1 MLTLLLRQN
10 FRKTKTASFASGWI
24 RQRRK
29 KFQGKRER
37 QVFITYTRLPAVES
51 RHAAESEEGMSEA
64 MTNHAA
70 MYDRVEAVRNLNS
83 VEGFNPRDF
92 MRVIQGEGESAKY
105 YLDVAF
111 RKLWFRLK
119 YPEGRISKRLLKLE
133 NDMAVIE
140 ARVYLNYRD
149 AEENFVANAF
159 SHKFR
164 ADDSQLGS
172 KFVELAETA
181 ATGRALAD
189 AGFGLQFAD
198 CEKETD
204 PEVAD
209 APFEPR
215 FLQREGA
222 GMSYAAGNVPEIM
235 DEAGTVVDEN
245 NLPGQHRMEEY
256 LDASQTA
263 GQTTPAM
270 QQNAA
275 TAPSMPVQ
283 KPIAAAPSMMQ
294 GRTPVQ
300 APHTPQQNVGAIDK
314 RLPVEQIYAMLDR
327 DTAAAVVVNVGYSK
341 GKTLGQIAVEK
352 PESLEWYVNQYNG
365 PDNLLRAASKYL
377 IDSALQKAG

>member
-1 MLTLLLRQN
+1 M
-10 FRKTKTASFASGWI
+10 
-24 RQRRK
+24 K
-29 KFQGKRER
+29 KFQEKRER
-37 QVFITYTRLPAVES
+37 QVFITYTCLPIVES
-51 RHAAESEEGMSEA
+51 RHAAESEDRMSEA
-64 MTNHAA
+64 MTNQAA
-70 MYDRVEAVRNLNS
+70 MYDSVEAVRNLNS

-164 ADDSQLGS
+164 ADDSQFGS

-209 APFEPR
+209 APFEPC
-215 FLQREGA
+215 FLQGEGA
-222 GMSYAAGNVPEIM
+222 GISYAAGNAPEIM
-235 DEAGTVVDEN
+235 DEAGTVMDEN
-245 NLPGQHRMEEY
+245 NLPGQHQIEEY
-256 LDASQTA
+256 LDTPQAA
-263 GQTTPAM
+263 PAM
-270 QQNAA
+270 PQNAA
-275 TAPSMPVQ
+275 APSVPVQ
-283 KPIAAAPSMMQ
+283 KPTAAAPVVMQ
-294 GRTPVQ
+294 GRTPAQ
-300 APHTPQQNVGAIDK
+300 APRTPQQNVGAIDK
-314 RLPVEQIYAMLDR
+314 KLPVEQIYAMLDR
-327 DTAAAVVVNVGYSK
+327 DTAAAVVVNVGYSR

-352 PESLEWYVNQYNG
+352 PGSLEWYVNQYNG

>member
-1 MLTLLLRQN
+1 M
-10 FRKTKTASFASGWI
+10 
-24 RQRRK
+24 K
-29 KFQGKRER
+29 KFQEKRER
-37 QVFITYTRLPAVES
+37 QLFITYTCLPIVES
-51 RHAAESEEGMSEA
+51 RHAAESEDRMSEV
-64 MTNHAA
+64 MTNQGA
-70 MYDRVEAVRNLNS
+70 MYDSVEAVRNLNS

-164 ADDSQLGS
+164 ADDSQFGS

-209 APFEPR
+209 APFEPH
-215 FLQREGA
+215 FLQGEGA
-222 GMSYAAGNVPEIM
+222 GISYAAGNVPEIM
-235 DEAGTVVDEN
+235 DEAGTVIDEN
-245 NLPGQHRMEEY
+245 NLPGQHQIEEY
-256 LDASQTA
+256 LDAPQTA
-263 GQTTPAM
+263 GQTVPAM

-275 TAPSMPVQ
+275 AQGMPPAGKTIQRAGEQKSAANAPSMPVQ
-283 KPIAAAPSMMQ
+283 KPTAAESAMMQ
-294 GRTPVQ
+294 GRTPAQ
-300 APHTPQQNVGAIDK
+300 APRTPQQNVGAIDK
-314 RLPVEQIYAMLDR
+314 KLPVEQIYAMLDR

-352 PESLEWYVNQYNG
+352 PDSLEWYVNQYNG

-377 IDSALQKAG
+377 IDSAMQKAG

>member
-1 MLTLLLRQN
+1 M
-10 FRKTKTASFASGWI
+10 
-24 RQRRK
+24 K
-29 KFQGKRER
+29 KFQEKRER
-37 QVFITYTRLPAVES
+37 QVFITYTCLPIVES
-51 RHAAESEEGMSEA
+51 RHAAESEDRMSEV
-64 MTNHAA
+64 MTNQAA
-70 MYDRVEAVRNLNS
+70 MYDSVEAVRNLNS

-164 ADDSQLGS
+164 ADDSQFGN

-215 FLQREGA
+215 FLQGEGA

-235 DEAGTVVDEN
+235 DEAGTVMDEN
-245 NLPGQHRMEEY
+245 NLPGQHQIEEY
-256 LDASQTA
+256 LDAPQTA

-270 QQNAA
+270 QQNAV

-283 KPIAAAPSMMQ
+283 KPTAAAPAMMQ
-294 GRTPVQ
+294 GRTPAQ
-300 APHTPQQNVGAIDK
+300 APRTPQQNVEAIDK
-314 RLPVEQIYAMLDR
+314 KLPVEQIYAMLDR

-352 PESLEWYVNQYNG
+352 PDSLEWYVNQYNG

-377 IDSALQKAG
+377 INSALQKAG

>member
-1 MLTLLLRQN
+1 M
-10 FRKTKTASFASGWI
+10 
-24 RQRRK
+24 K
-29 KFQGKRER
+29 KFQEKRER
-37 QVFITYTRLPAVES
+37 QVFITYTCLPIVES
-51 RHAAESEEGMSEA
+51 RHAAESEDRMSES
-64 MTNHAA
+64 MTNQAA
-70 MYDRVEAVRNLNS
+70 MYDSVEAVRNLNS

-164 ADDSQLGS
+164 ADDSQFGS

-209 APFEPR
+209 APFEPC
-215 FLQREGA
+215 FLQGEGA
-222 GMSYAAGNVPEIM
+222 GISYAAGNAPEIM
-235 DEAGTVVDEN
+235 DEAGTVMDEN
-245 NLPGQHRMEEY
+245 NLPGQHQIEEY
-256 LDASQTA
+256 LDTPQAA
-263 GQTTPAM
+263 PAM
-270 QQNAA
+270 PQNAA
-275 TAPSMPVQ
+275 APSVPVQ
-283 KPIAAAPSMMQ
+283 KPTAAAPVVMQ
-294 GRTPVQ
+294 GRIPAQ
-300 APHTPQQNVGAIDK
+300 APRTPQQNVGAIDK
-314 RLPVEQIYAMLDR
+314 KLPVEQIYAMLDR
-327 DTAAAVVVNVGYSK
+327 DTAAAVVVNVGYSR

-352 PESLEWYVNQYNG
+352 PDSLEWYVNQYNG

>member
-1 MLTLLLRQN
+1 
-10 FRKTKTASFASGWI
+10 
-24 RQRRK
+24 
-29 KFQGKRER
+29 
-37 QVFITYTRLPAVES
+37 
-51 RHAAESEEGMSEA
+51 MSEV
-64 MTNHAA
+64 MNNQAA
-70 MYDRVEAVRNLNS
+70 MYDSVEAVHNLNS

-92 MRVIQGEGESAKY
+92 MRVIQGEGESARY

-164 ADDSQLGS
+164 ADDSQFGS
-172 KFVELAETA
+172 KYVELAETA

-198 CEKETD
+198 CEKDTD

-209 APFEPR
+209 APFEPC
-215 FLQREGA
+215 FLQGERADAESTVTDVIDGA
-222 GMSYAAGNVPEIM
+222 GTMA
-235 DEAGTVVDEN
+235 DEN
-245 NLPGQHRMEEY
+245 NLPGQHQIEEY
-256 LDASQTA
+256 LDEPAA
-263 GQTTPAM
+263 GQVTPVLR
-270 QQNAA
+270 QNVA
-275 TAPSMPVQ
+275 VQ
-283 KPIAAAPSMMQ
+283 RKPPAVIPGTEGRKSAAAPAMIP
-294 GRTPVQ
+294 GGIPAQ
-300 APHTPQQNVGAIDK
+300 ASPAPQQKTGAIDK
-314 RLPVEQIYAMLDR
+314 KLPVEQIYAMLDR
-327 DTAAAVVVNVGYSK
+327 DTAAAVVINVGYCR

-352 PESLEWYVNQYNG
+352 PDSLEWYVNQYNG
-365 PDNLLRAASKYL
+365 PDNLLRAAAKYL

>member
-1 MLTLLLRQN
+1 M
-10 FRKTKTASFASGWI
+10 
-24 RQRRK
+24 K
-29 KFQGKRER
+29 KFQEKRER
-37 QVFITYTRLPAVES
+37 QVFITYTCLPIVES
-51 RHAAESEEGMSEA
+51 RHAAESEDRMSEV
-64 MTNHAA
+64 MTNQGA
-70 MYDRVEAVRNLNS
+70 MYDSVEAVRNLNS

-164 ADDSQLGS
+164 ADDSQFGS

-215 FLQREGA
+215 FLQGEGA
-222 GMSYAAGNVPEIM
+222 GISYAAGNVPEIM
-235 DEAGTVVDEN
+235 DEAGTVMDEN
-245 NLPGQHRMEEY
+245 NLPGQHQIEEY
-256 LDASQTA
+256 LDAPQTA
-263 GQTTPAM
+263 GQTAPVM
-270 QQNAA
+270 QQNAATQGMPPAGETMRRAGEQKSAA

-283 KPIAAAPSMMQ
+283 KPTAPTPAMMQ
-294 GRTPVQ
+294 GRTPAQ
-300 APHTPQQNVGAIDK
+300 APRTPQQNVGTIDK
-314 RLPVEQIYAMLDR
+314 KLPVEQIYAMLDR
-327 DTAAAVVVNVGYSK
+327 DTAAAVVVNVGYSR

-352 PESLEWYVNQYNG
+352 PDSLEWYVNQYNG

>member
-1 MLTLLLRQN
+1 MVSLV
-10 FRKTKTASFASGWI
+10 SGWI
-24 RQRRK
+24 RQLK
-29 KFQGKRER
+29 KFQEKREW
-37 QVFITYTRLPAVES
+37 QVFIRYICPPSVES
-51 RHAAESEEGMSEA
+51 RRAAESEERMSEV
-64 MTNHAA
+64 MTNQAA
-70 MYDRVEAVRNLNS
+70 MYDSVEAVRNLNS

-159 SHKFR
+159 SHRFR
-164 ADDSQLGS
+164 ADDSQFGS

-215 FLQREGA
+215 FLQGEGA
-222 GMSYAAGNVPEIM
+222 GMSYEAGTVSETM
-235 DEAGTVVDEN
+235 DEAGTVMDEN
-245 NLPGQHRMEEY
+245 NLPGQHQIEEY
-256 LDASQTA
+256 LDTPVA

-275 TAPSMPVQ
+275 VQ
-283 KPIAAAPSMMQ
+283 GISPASAS
-294 GRTPVQ
+294 
-300 APHTPQQNVGAIDK
+300 HTPQQNAGAIDK
-314 RLPVEQIYAMLDR
+314 KLPVEQIYAMLDR

-341 GKTLGQIAVEK
+341 GKTLGQIAIEK
-352 PESLEWYVNQYNG
+352 PDSLQWYVNQYNG

>member
-1 MLTLLLRQN
+1 
-10 FRKTKTASFASGWI
+10 
-24 RQRRK
+24 
-29 KFQGKRER
+29 
-37 QVFITYTRLPAVES
+37 
-51 RHAAESEEGMSEA
+51 MSEV
-64 MTNHAA
+64 MTNQAA
-70 MYDRVEAVRNLNS
+70 MYDSVEAIRNLNS

-164 ADDSQLGS
+164 ADDSQFGS

-215 FLQREGA
+215 FLQGEGA
-222 GMSYAAGNVPEIM
+222 GMGYAAENAPEIM
-235 DEAGTVVDEN
+235 DEAGTVTDEN
-245 NLPGQHRMEEY
+245 NLPGQHQIEEY
-256 LDASQTA
+256 LDAPQTA
-263 GQTTPAM
+263 GRTAPVM
-270 QQNAA
+270 QQNVAA
-275 TAPSMPVQ
+275 QGMPPAGETIRRAGEQKSVANALVQ
-283 KPIAAAPSMMQ
+283 KPTAAASAMMQ
-294 GRTPVQ
+294 GRTPAQ
-300 APHTPQQNVGAIDK
+300 ASHTPQQNVGAIDK
-314 RLPVEQIYAMLDR
+314 KLPVEQIYAMLDR

-352 PESLEWYVNQYNG
+352 PDSLEWYVNQYNG

-377 IDSALQKAG
+377 IDSAQQKAG

>member
-1 MLTLLLRQN
+1 
-10 FRKTKTASFASGWI
+10 
-24 RQRRK
+24 
-29 KFQGKRER
+29 
-37 QVFITYTRLPAVES
+37 
-51 RHAAESEEGMSEA
+51 MSEV
-64 MTNHAA
+64 MTNQAA
-70 MYDRVEAVRNLNS
+70 MYDSVEAVRNLNS

-164 ADDSQLGS
+164 ADDSQFGS

-215 FLQREGA
+215 FLQGEGA
-222 GMSYAAGNVPEIM
+222 DMSYAAGNVPEIM
-235 DEAGTVVDEN
+235 DEAGTVMDEN
-245 NLPGQHRMEEY
+245 NLPGQNQIEEY
-256 LDASQTA
+256 LDAPQTA
-263 GQTTPAM
+263 GQTAPAM

-275 TAPSMPVQ
+275 AQGMPPAGETMRRAGEQKSVANAPSMPVQ
-283 KPIAAAPSMMQ
+283 KPTAAAPAMMQ
-294 GRTPVQ
+294 GWTSAQAPRTP
-300 APHTPQQNVGAIDK
+300 HQNVGAIDK
-314 RLPVEQIYAMLDR
+314 KLPVEQIYAMLDR
-327 DTAAAVVVNVGYSK
+327 DTAAAVVVNVGYSR

-352 PESLEWYVNQYNG
+352 PDSLEWYVNQYNG

>member
-1 MLTLLLRQN
+1 M
-10 FRKTKTASFASGWI
+10 
-24 RQRRK
+24 K

-37 QVFITYTRLPAVES
+37 QVFITYTCLPIVES
-51 RHAAESEEGMSEA
+51 RHAAESEDRMSEV
-64 MTNHAA
+64 MTNQGA
-70 MYDRVEAVRNLNS
+70 MYDSVEAVRNLNS

-164 ADDSQLGS
+164 ADDSQFGS

-215 FLQREGA
+215 FLQGEGA
-222 GMSYAAGNVPEIM
+222 GISYAAGNAPEIM
-235 DEAGTVVDEN
+235 DEAGTVMDEN
-245 NLPGQHRMEEY
+245 NLPGQHQIEEY
-256 LDASQTA
+256 LDAPQTA
-263 GQTTPAM
+263 GQTIPVM

-275 TAPSMPVQ
+275 VQGMPPAGETMRRAGEQKSAANAPSVPVQ
-283 KPIAAAPSMMQ
+283 KPTAAAPAMMQ
-294 GRTPVQ
+294 GRTPAQ
-300 APHTPQQNVGAIDK
+300 APRTPQQNVGAIDK
-314 RLPVEQIYAMLDR
+314 KLPVEQIYAMLDR
-327 DTAAAVVVNVGYSK
+327 DTAAAVVVNVGYSR

-352 PESLEWYVNQYNG
+352 PDSLEWYVNQYNG

>member
-1 MLTLLLRQN
+1 
-10 FRKTKTASFASGWI
+10 
-24 RQRRK
+24 
-29 KFQGKRER
+29 
-37 QVFITYTRLPAVES
+37 
-51 RHAAESEEGMSEA
+51 MSEV
-64 MTNHAA
+64 MTNQVA
-70 MYDRVEAVRNLNS
+70 MYDSVEAIRNLNS

-140 ARVYLNYRD
+140 ARVYLNKNDPDDSY
-149 AEENFVANAF
+149 VANAF
-159 SHKFR
+159 AQKYREDSEIGQKYVELAETAAVGR
-164 ADDSQLGS
+164 ALSDAGFGS

-215 FLQREGA
+215 FLQGEGA
-222 GMSYAAGNVPEIM
+222 GMGYAAENVPEIM
-235 DEAGTVVDEN
+235 DEAGTVTDEN
-245 NLPGQHRMEEY
+245 NLPGQHQIEEY
-256 LDASQTA
+256 LDAPQTA
-263 GQTTPAM
+263 GRTAPVM
-270 QQNAA
+270 QQNVAA
-275 TAPSMPVQ
+275 QGMPPAGETIRRAGEQKSVANALVQ
-283 KPIAAAPSMMQ
+283 KPTAAASAMMQ
-294 GRTPVQ
+294 GRTPAQ
-300 APHTPQQNVGAIDK
+300 ASHTPQQNVGAIDK
-314 RLPVEQIYAMLDR
+314 KLPVEQIYAMLDR

-352 PESLEWYVNQYNG
+352 PDSLEWYVNQYNG

>member
-1 MLTLLLRQN
+1 
-10 FRKTKTASFASGWI
+10 
-24 RQRRK
+24 
-29 KFQGKRER
+29 
-37 QVFITYTRLPAVES
+37 
-51 RHAAESEEGMSEA
+51 MSEV
-64 MTNHAA
+64 MTNQAA
-70 MYDRVEAVRNLNS
+70 MYDSVEAVRNLNS

-164 ADDSQLGS
+164 ADDSKFGS

-204 PEVAD
+204 QEVAD

-215 FLQREGA
+215 FLQGEGA
-222 GMSYAAGNVPEIM
+222 GMSYEAGVVSETM
-235 DEAGTVVDEN
+235 DEAGTVMDEN
-245 NLPGQHRMEEY
+245 NLPGQHQIEEY
-256 LDASQTA
+256 LDAPVA
-263 GQTTPAM
+263 GQTTPVM
-270 QQNAA
+270 QQNVAA
-275 TAPSMPVQ
+275 QGMPPAGANVPRAGEQ
-283 KPIAAAPSMMQ
+283 KPAAAAPAMTGQTSAQ
-294 GRTPVQ
+294 GLSPVP
-300 APHTPQQNVGAIDK
+300 APHTPQQNAGAIDK
-314 RLPVEQIYAMLDR
+314 KLSVEQIYAMLDR

-352 PESLEWYVNQYNG
+352 PDSLQWYVNQYNG

>member
-1 MLTLLLRQN
+1 M
-10 FRKTKTASFASGWI
+10 
-24 RQRRK
+24 
-29 KFQGKRER
+29 
-37 QVFITYTRLPAVES
+37 ES
-51 RHAAESEEGMSEA
+51 RHAAESEDRMSEA
-64 MTNHAA
+64 MTNKAA
-70 MYDRVEAVRNLNS
+70 MYDSVEAVRNLNS

-164 ADDSQLGS
+164 ADDSQFGS

-215 FLQREGA
+215 FLQGEGA
-222 GMSYAAGNVPEIM
+222 GISYAAGNVPEIM
-235 DEAGTVVDEN
+235 DEAGTVMDEN
-245 NLPGQHRMEEY
+245 NLPGQHQIEEY
-256 LDASQTA
+256 LDAPQTA
-263 GQTTPAM
+263 GQTAPA
-270 QQNAA
+270 
-275 TAPSMPVQ
+275 
-283 KPIAAAPSMMQ
+283 MMQ
-294 GRTPVQ
+294 GRTPAQ
-300 APHTPQQNVGAIDK
+300 APRTPQQNVGAIDK
-314 RLPVEQIYAMLDR
+314 KLPVEQIYAMLDR
-327 DTAAAVVVNVGYSK
+327 DTAAAVVVNVGYSR

>member
-1 MLTLLLRQN
+1 
-10 FRKTKTASFASGWI
+10 
-24 RQRRK
+24 
-29 KFQGKRER
+29 
-37 QVFITYTRLPAVES
+37 
-51 RHAAESEEGMSEA
+51 MSEV
-64 MTNHAA
+64 MTNQAA
-70 MYDRVEAVRNLNS
+70 MYDSVEAIRNLNS

-164 ADDSQLGS
+164 ADDSQFGS

-209 APFEPR
+209 APLNHVFYREKEQAWAMRQKMCRRLWTRQEP
-215 FLQREGA
+215 
-222 GMSYAAGNVPEIM
+222 
-235 DEAGTVVDEN
+235 
-245 NLPGQHRMEEY
+245 
-256 LDASQTA
+256 
-263 GQTTPAM
+263 
-270 QQNAA
+270 
-275 TAPSMPVQ
+275 
-283 KPIAAAPSMMQ
+283 
-294 GRTPVQ
+294 
-300 APHTPQQNVGAIDK
+300 
-314 RLPVEQIYAMLDR
+314 
-327 DTAAAVVVNVGYSK
+327 
-341 GKTLGQIAVEK
+341 
-352 PESLEWYVNQYNG
+352 
-365 PDNLLRAASKYL
+365 
-377 IDSALQKAG
+377 